1 MKKLS
6 LLIGTG
12 MVMFSLFS
20 VPVYAQGDPGYE
32 EQPTAEVL
40 PENPVP
46 EKEDDH
52 TPISY
57 DGTGTVVDDIEN
69 GSKHFY
75 TIATDAGN
83 VFYLIVDLD
92 KESNNVYFL
101 DTTKERDLLALAE
114 KAEEE
119 EGTAVI
125 KEEPVAQTVTPEPEV
140 KEEPEPE
147 PEPTPKKSNMSLWLI
162 LGLTAV
168 AGIGVYLYYAVI
180 KPKRDADEAE
190 EFEENSDFMEVV
202 HRESSFVDDEET

>member
-12 MVMFSLFS
+12 MVMFSLLS

-32 EQPTAEVL
+32 EEPEQEVL
-40 PENPVP
+40 LENPEP

-57 DGTGTVVDDIEN
+57 DGTGTVIDDIEN

-119 EGTAVI
+119 AELPPDSTSESTVL
-125 KEEPVAQTVTPEPEV
+125 KLSNSLYTVAIVF
-140 KEEPEPE
+140 
-147 PEPTPKKSNMSLWLI
+147 LI
-162 LGLTAV
+162 LYILVLASKRTIPSPQQALELV
-168 AGIGVYLYYAVI
+168 YAGHR
-180 KPKRDADEAE
+180 KEQKRSCGYRRAQG
-190 EFEENSDFMEVV
+190 
-202 HRESSFVDDEET
+202 

>member
-1 MKKLS
+1 MKRLS
-6 LLIGTG
+6 LLLG
-12 MVMFSLFS
+12 MGILMFSLTS
-20 VPVYAQGDPGYE
+20 VPVYAQGDPNDVQE
-32 EQPTAEVL
+32 TASVVL
-40 PENPVP
+40 QENPEP
-46 EKEDDH
+46 QKEDDH

-119 EGTAVI
+119 EGVTVI
-125 KEEPVAQTVTPEPEV
+125 KEEPVAQAETPQPQQ
-140 KEEPEPE
+140 EPEPE
-147 PEPTPKKSNMSLWLI
+147 PNPEPQPKNSNLSLWII
-162 LGLTAV
+162 LGITAL
-168 AGIGVYLYYAVI
+168 AGAGVYIYYGII
-180 KPKRDADEAE
+180 KPKKDADEAE
-190 EFEENSDFMEVV
+190 EFEENSDFMEVTR
-202 HRESSFVDDEET
+202 RESSYVDDDEP

>member
-1 MKKLS
+1 MKRLN
-6 LLIGTG
+6 LAIGTG
-12 MVMFSLFS
+12 LLMFSLAG
-20 VPVYAQGDPGYE
+20 VPVYAQGDPNE
-32 EQPTAEVL
+32 VQENATAVL
-40 PENPVP
+40 PENPEP
-46 EKEDDH
+46 QKEDDH

-57 DGTGTVVDDIEN
+57 DGTGTVIDNIEN

-119 EGTAVI
+119 EGVTVI
-125 KEEPVAQTVTPEPEV
+125 KEEPVAQVETPAP
-140 KEEPEPE
+140 EPEPE
-147 PEPTPKKSNMSLWLI
+147 PEPEPQPKKSNMSLWII
-162 LGLTAV
+162 LGLTAI
-168 AGIGVYLYYAVI
+168 AGLGVYVYYGII
-180 KPKRDADEAE
+180 KPKKDADEAE

-202 HRESSFVDDEET
+202 HREPSYVNDDEDD